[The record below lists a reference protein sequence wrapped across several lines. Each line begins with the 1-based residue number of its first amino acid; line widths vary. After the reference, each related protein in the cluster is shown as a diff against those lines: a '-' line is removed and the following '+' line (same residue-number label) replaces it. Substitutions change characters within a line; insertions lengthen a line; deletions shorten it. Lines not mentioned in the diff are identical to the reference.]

1 MNSIKELLIRHDREL
16 GGLSFRSLASKHGIP
31 ASTIHKMLSKK
42 QAEEPIGDAGSSRSE
57 QSEIALLKT
66 QLRKEQLKNELLN
79 NMLDIASKELG
90 VDIRKKS
97 GTRRSK

>member
-1 MNSIKELLIRHDREL
+1 MNSIKAFVIRQDREL

-42 QAEEPIGDAGSSRSE
+42 EAEEPEDAGSSRTD
-57 QSEIALLKT
+57 QSEIAQLKA